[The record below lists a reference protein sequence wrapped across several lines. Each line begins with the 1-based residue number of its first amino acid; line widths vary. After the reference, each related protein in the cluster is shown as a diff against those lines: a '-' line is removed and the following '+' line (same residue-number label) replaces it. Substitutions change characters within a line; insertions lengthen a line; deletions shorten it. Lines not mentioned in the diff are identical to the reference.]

1 MSHILALVV
10 ALGSFGLYMS
20 AFFLPE
26 VYRKNDFIWSGVGMF
41 YALVLWVC
49 AGRITGGVL
58 LGQMASVA
66 LLGWMGWQLLE
77 SRRLLTPYDQQ
88 TRLPGSSRNLGDLLR
103 LAADE
108 LPGRLQTQF
117 KALPQQASG
126 WVNRVTSRVGKSP
139 KLANKPVRSLPKASP
154 QIATSTPPAAA
165 DRANDAPAAEAP
177 IAPKPQKTRPQP
189 KATPPAAPAPAPAMP
204 GESPTQGV
212 EVPES
217 PAQSVPLQP
226 TPPEAGSAVPESPT
240 AVPSTT
246 PPDTLAESDAETGM
260 TGSALAQSASGETA
274 AAAAWAEL
282 ATDTADA
289 ASPSTSQPATEDS
302 FTLDEALVGPEP
314 EAFLQEPDGQSTEL
328 SPPALQPDLLQPDLQ
343 EPSDIQPENL
353 QPEHLPQ
360 SQIQNLIES
369 ADGLFEM
376 ATEPEPDSSRLDVPL
391 KELENKPRSL
401 DVRPLPAEPEDA
413 AWAFDW
419 EVPSLDSP
427 ESDLPESGLP
437 ELNWQE
443 PDLQEDEGA
452 IAQSWQDEFDE
463 DFGDDLGDDLG
474 DNSDDNFSD
483 DNFDPEPESAR
494 ETAAENAV
502 IVSIERL
509 NLSPVLADPIDQSP
523 TDPPSPLHANAAEM
537 TEDLEPTK
545 SEPSFAD
552 AEPDD
557 NGLMRDHST

>member
-1 MSHILALVV
+1 
-10 ALGSFGLYMS
+10 
-20 AFFLPE
+20 
-26 VYRKNDFIWSGVGMF
+26 
-41 YALVLWVC
+41 
-49 AGRITGGVL
+49 
-58 LGQMASVA
+58 
-66 LLGWMGWQLLE
+66 
-77 SRRLLTPYDQQ
+77 
-88 TRLPGSSRNLGDLLR
+88 
-103 LAADE
+103 
-108 LPGRLQTQF
+108 
-117 KALPQQASG
+117 
-126 WVNRVTSRVGKSP
+126 
-139 KLANKPVRSLPKASP
+139 
-154 QIATSTPPAAA
+154 
-165 DRANDAPAAEAP
+165 
-177 IAPKPQKTRPQP
+177 
-189 KATPPAAPAPAPAMP
+189 
-204 GESPTQGV
+204 
-212 EVPES
+212 
-217 PAQSVPLQP
+217 
-226 TPPEAGSAVPESPT
+226 
-240 AVPSTT
+240 
-246 PPDTLAESDAETGM
+246 M

-274 AAAAWAEL
+274 AAAAWVEL

-302 FTLDEALVGPEP
+302 FTLDEALVEPEP

-328 SPPALQPDLLQPDLQ
+328 SPPALQPDLLQQDLQ
-343 EPSDIQPENL
+343 EPSDIQPETL

-360 SQIQNLIES
+360 SQIQDLIES

-376 ATEPEPDSSRLDVPL
+376 ATEPEPDSSRLDAPL

-413 AWAFDW
+413 DWAFDW

-427 ESDLPESGLP
+427 ESELPESGLP
-437 ELNWQE
+437 EPNWQE
-443 PDLQEDEGA
+443 PDLQEEEGA

-463 DFGDDLGDDLG
+463 DFGDDLGD
-474 DNSDDNFSD
+474 NSD

-557 NGLMRDHST
+557 NGLMRDRST